1 MVGGGIQNELL
12 CQLTANFSRKPVIT
26 GPIEASALGNVLSQ
40 LLTLGIVQSREEAQN
55 LIRQSELLKSYSVED
70 FENVEASQQFFKSLV
85 EKGE

>member
-1 MVGGGIQNELL
+1 MKGIIYFIFNYS
-12 CQLTANFSRKPVIT
+12 LTKESRI
-26 GPIEASALGNVLSQ
+26 NVLSQ

-70 FENVEASQQFFKSLV
+70 LDDVETSQQFFKSLV

>member
-1 MVGGGIQNELL
+1 MKRIIYFSFNYS
-12 CQLTANFSRKPVIT
+12 LTTESRI
-26 GPIEASALGNVLSQ
+26 NVLSQ

-70 FENVEASQQFFKSLV
+70 LDNVETGQQFFKSLV